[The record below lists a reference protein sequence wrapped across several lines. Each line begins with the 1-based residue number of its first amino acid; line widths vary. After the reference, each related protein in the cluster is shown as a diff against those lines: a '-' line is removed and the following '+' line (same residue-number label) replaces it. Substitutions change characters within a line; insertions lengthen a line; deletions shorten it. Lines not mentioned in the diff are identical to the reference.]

1 MSNEQAYGNGQDSS
15 IGTQFNIDKWN
26 KASLIEAKK
35 KRFFGQMSTVENMP
49 KHMGKAIKRYHYLP
63 MLDDA
68 NINDQGIDAAGLT
81 VNQKITITVQHP
93 ETTVGTQPDYSN
105 RRNITFVGEG
115 ATAAAA
121 LVAAQTLVNSFMVR
135 AVVSGGLGL
144 TLTGATEALK
154 YVDGVNSADGVA
166 YVKGYRFT
174 GDTVGDAV
182 PESGNLYGS
191 SKDIGTIA
199 GKFPAITE
207 FGGRVNRVGFKRVEL
222 TGSLNKF
229 GFFSEY
235 TQESLDFDTDDQ
247 LMSHISRE
255 MIMGAEEINE
265 DQLQIDI
272 LNAAGVVRFGG
283 EATATIEITGEN
295 GVTASI
301 LTYDD
306 LMKLDIDLDNNRCP
320 KETTIITGSRMVDT
334 KTVGSTRYIHCGSE
348 LVPMFKR
355 MTDHFNNQAFV
366 PVHQYGS
373 AGTLA
378 EGEIGAIG
386 SFKIIVVPEMLHW
399 AGAGAA
405 VGTNDG
411 YRETGGNYDVFPA
424 VVVGSGSF
432 VNIGFQT
439 DGKTVKFKITH
450 KKPGVETADR
460 TDPYGELGFMSIK
473 WYYGFMVLRPERI
486 ALMKLVAEW

>member
-1 MSNEQAYGNGQDSS
+1 MEYGSGSNSS
-15 IGTQFNIDKWN
+15 VGTQFNIDKWN
-26 KASLIEAKK
+26 KKSLIEAKK
-35 KRFFGQMSTVENMP
+35 KRFFGQMSTVESMP
-49 KHMGKAIKRYHYLP
+49 KHMGKSIKRYHYLP

-81 VNQKITITVQHP
+81 VNQSVTITVQHP
-93 ETTVGTQPDYSN
+93 ETVAGTQPDYSN

-115 ATAAAA
+115 ADAAAA
-121 LVAAQTLVNSFMVR
+121 LLAAQTLVNAWMQRSV
-135 AVVSGGLGL
+135 ASGGLGL
-144 TLTGATEALK
+144 TLAAGTEALR
-154 YVDGVNSADGVA
+154 YAEGTNSTDGLA
-166 YVKGYRFT
+166 YVKGYRFS

-182 PESGNLYGS
+182 MEAGNLYGS
-191 SKDIGTIA
+191 SKDIGTIS
-199 GKFPAITE
+199 GKFPVLTE
-207 FGGRVNRVGFKRVEL
+207 HGGRVNRVGFRRVEL
-222 TGSLNKF
+222 TGSINKF

-235 TQESLDFDTDDQ
+235 TQESMDFDTDDQ
-247 LMSHISRE
+247 LMEHISRE
-255 MIMGAEEINE
+255 MIFGAEEITE

-272 LNAAGVVRFGG
+272 LNSAGVVRFGG
-283 EATATIEITGEN
+283 DATATTEITGEN
-295 GVTASI
+295 GETASV

-306 LMKLDIDLDNNRCP
+306 LMKLEIDLDNNRCP

-355 MTDHFNNQAFV
+355 MTDNFSNQAFI
-366 PVHQYGS
+366 PVHQYGN

-386 SFKIIVVPEMLHW
+386 AFRIIVVPEMMHW
-399 AGAGAA
+399 AGAGAD
-405 VGTNDG
+405 VTTNDG
-411 YRETGGNYDVFPA
+411 YRETGGKYDVFPA
-424 VVVGSGSF
+424 VVIGSGSF

-460 TDPYGELGFMSIK
+460 NDPYGELGFMSIK